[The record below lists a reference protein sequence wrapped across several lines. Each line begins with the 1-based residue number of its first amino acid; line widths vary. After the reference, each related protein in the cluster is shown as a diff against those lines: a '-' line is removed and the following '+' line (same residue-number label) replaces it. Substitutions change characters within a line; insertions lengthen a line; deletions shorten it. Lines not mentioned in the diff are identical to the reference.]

1 MGKLE
6 KFFAVGQFLYITIL
20 YVISMKPN
28 YIALTVCHA
37 GVPENATA
45 GSVTTFN
52 SNIEVSHGT
61 LS

>member
-1 MGKLE
+1 
-6 KFFAVGQFLYITIL
+6 
-20 YVISMKPN
+20 MKPN

-52 SNIEVSHGT
+52 SKIVVSHGT